1 MMIDEAFEY
10 ISVDRSKKP
19 HIVVIWD
26 RRDPPGP
33 NVFGTIDESDE
44 LRHHGI
50 VRFPPPR
57 GTQDFFYYPKEA
69 KIYWDNSKGKSQDVW
84 VGQRSKINVSKSN
97 NQGNNGNYR
106 FVNQLCAYQKYN
118 NIVHTKSI
126 PELLTFLSKLESIE
140 ARWFILDK
148 NLGMLLYFWYE
159 YEMIILAVGVFEIWA
174 MPLKMR
180 EGPVKF

>member
-1 MMIDEAFEY
+1 MIDEAFEY

-69 KIYWDNSKGKSQDVW
+69 KIYWDNSKGHSKDVW
-84 VGQRSKINVSKSN
+84 AGLRS
-97 NQGNNGNYR
+97 
-106 FVNQLCAYQKYN
+106 
-118 NIVHTKSI
+118 
-126 PELLTFLSKLESIE
+126 
-140 ARWFILDK
+140 
-148 NLGMLLYFWYE
+148 
-159 YEMIILAVGVFEIWA
+159 MIYCI
-174 MPLKMR
+174 
-180 EGPVKF
+180 